1 MRRREFIGLIGGAA
15 AVATPFAARTQQLER
30 IRRVGILSGFAEGH
44 PEGQAQR
51 AALFQGLR
59 ELGWI
64 EGKNF
69 RIELFRWVTSDPERI
84 RSNVQE
90 LVKLNTDLLLSLSL
104 TPSANAVLLKETDTI
119 PIVFTNTA
127 DPVGEG

>member
-15 AVATPFAARTQQLER
+15 ATWPLVAHAQQPQA
-30 IRRVGILSGFAEGH
+30 IRRIGILSGFAEEH

-51 AALFQGLR
+51 AALFQGLG

-69 RIELFRWVTSDPERI
+69 RIELFRWVTNDPERM
-84 RSNVQE
+84 RASVQE
-90 LVKLNTDLLLSLSL
+90 LVKLSPD
-104 TPSANAVLLKETDTI
+104 
-119 PIVFTNTA
+119 
-127 DPVGEG
+127 